1 MSITFSKEA
10 AKAVV
15 IAMENVGLD
24 STQFALQLEVT
35 EEGNISMGFIP
46 MKEYSF
52 LRFQNQH
59 GLYLQLGR
67 DLPSGVIIDY
77 GIVENKH
84 GLIFVKE
91 RK

>member
-1 MSITFSKEA
+1 MSITFSKDA

-24 STQFALQLEVT
+24 STKFALQLDVT
-35 EEGNISMGFIP
+35 DEGNISMAFIE
-46 MKEYSF
+46 MEDNRF

-59 GLYLQLGR
+59 GLYLQLSM
-67 DLPSGVIIDY
+67 DLPNGVIIDY
-77 GIVENKH
+77 GMIEGRY

>member
-1 MSITFSKEA
+1 MSITFSKDA

-24 STQFALQLEVT
+24 STKFALQLDVT
-35 EEGNISMGFIP
+35 DEGNISMAFIA
-46 MKEYSF
+46 MEDNRF
-52 LRFQNQH
+52 MRFQNQH
-59 GLYLQLGR
+59 GLYLQLSR
-67 DLPSGVIIDY
+67 DLPNGVIIDY
-77 GIVENKH
+77 GIVEGRY